1 LLRASLVL
9 LCGLPAAHGAMRE
22 ITLADGTQVPVDV
35 HAPTGSANGALL
47 LWLPSGFNSAAAEA
61 AVARRLAALGVEVWQ
76 ADVLAAR
83 LLPPLESSLDEV
95 PGADIAQ
102 LIDAARKGDKQIY
115 LVASARAGVLALR
128 AAQAWR
134 AQPAR
139 GTSGL
144 AGIILLHPN
153 LYVGPPE
160 PGREADYHP
169 AVAQTRAPVFILQ
182 PEQSP
187 WRWRLERTQEELEKG
202 GAPVFTRL
210 LADVRDR
217 FYFRPDATVV
227 EAETARSLAE
237 MLRDAALLMRTVQPG
252 AVGEKTEVAVATPP
266 ARRGGARELRAYAGD
281 PAPPP
286 LRLAGLDGRSHDL
299 ATLRGRVVLVNFWA
313 SWCPPCV
320 HEMPSLQRLRERL
333 AGRPFTILAV
343 NMAETD
349 KDVRAF
355 VRERVRVDF
364 PILMDRDGAAL
375 KRWKVFVFPTS
386 FVIGLDGRIRYALVG
401 DVDWTAPE
409 LVGRIEGLLDGN

>member
-1 LLRASLVL
+1 LLCASIVL
-9 LCGLPAAHGAMRE
+9 LGGLPIAHGAARE
-22 ITLADGTQVPVDV
+22 LTLADGTPVPVDV
-35 HAPTGSANGALL
+35 HTPTASPHGALL
-47 LWLPSGFNSAAAEA
+47 LWLPSGFNSAAAEEP
-61 AVARRLAALGVEVWQ
+61 VARRLATLGVEVWQ

-95 PGADIAQ
+95 PASDIAQ
-102 LIDAARKGDKQIY
+102 LVDAARNDGKRVY
-115 LVASARAGVLALR
+115 LVASAHAGVLALR

-134 AQPAR
+134 AQRAHDA
-139 GTSGL
+139 SGL
-144 AGIILLHPN
+144 AGVILLHPN

-187 WRWRLERTQEELEKG
+187 WRWRLGTTQAELEKG

-217 FYFRPDATVV
+217 FYFRPDATAV
-227 EAETARSLAE
+227 ETETAQRLAE
-237 MLRDAALLMRTVQPG
+237 MLRDATLLLQTVKAGTTLP
-252 AVGEKTEVAVATPP
+252 KSEVAVP
-266 ARRGGARELRAYAGD
+266 AVPAARGAARELRAHTGD

-286 LRLAGLDGRSHDL
+286 LKLAGLDGKRYDL
-299 ATLRGRVVLVNFWA
+299 AALRGRVVLVNFWA

-320 HEMPSLQRLRERL
+320 HEMPSMQRLQERL
-333 AGRPFTILAV
+333 AGQRFTILAV

-355 VRERVRVDF
+355 LSEQVKVDF

-375 KRWKVFVFPTS
+375 KSWKVFVFPTS
-386 FVIGLDGRIRYALVG
+386 FVIGPEGRIRYALSG
-401 DVDWTAPE
+401 ELDWATPDV
-409 LVGRIEGLLDGN
+409 VGRIAGLLDGN